1 MASYPSPP
9 HPPLG
14 VQEQTILVNK
24 NDEMQINH
32 SDRVNREYSTYL
44 EKKAKQHSLLHS
56 LHDGGI

>member
-1 MASYPSPP
+1 MASPP
-9 HPPLG
+9 PPPLG

-44 EKKAKQHSLLHS
+44 KKKAKQHSLLHS
-56 LHDGGI
+56 LHDGGTV